1 MQSKIKITNNFDT
14 VGVNKSD
21 VTECIETLLVTRRKL
36 INKEVVSTDEL
47 QTLLHEAADLLLM
60 RV

>member
-1 MQSKIKITNNFDT
+1 MQSKIKITNNLDT
-14 VGVNKSD
+14 VGVKQSD

-36 INKEVVSTDEL
+36 INKEVVSADEL

>member
-1 MQSKIKITNNFDT
+1 MQLNIKITNNFDT
-14 VGVNKSD
+14 VGVKKSD